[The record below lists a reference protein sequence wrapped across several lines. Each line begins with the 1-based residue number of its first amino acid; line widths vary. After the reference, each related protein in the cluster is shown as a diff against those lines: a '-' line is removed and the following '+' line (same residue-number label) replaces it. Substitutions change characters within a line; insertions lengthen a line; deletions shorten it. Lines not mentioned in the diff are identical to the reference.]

1 VFLDGVLEV
10 LCFIVTPCDFLLLQN
25 RRSIDQSN
33 QDLEEMT
40 SDIAM
45 KKVHAKVFMAAWLDL
60 LATATAAA
68 AASGGGGGES
78 QHGGQTATET
88 TVASGL

>member
-1 VFLDGVLEV
+1 MLYSNSL
-10 LCFIVTPCDFLLLQN
+10 LLLLLLLQN
-25 RRSIDQSN
+25 RRSIDRSN

-68 AASGGGGGES
+68 AAASGGGGGES

>member
-1 VFLDGVLEV
+1 
-10 LCFIVTPCDFLLLQN
+10 
-25 RRSIDQSN
+25 
-33 QDLEEMT
+33 MT

-68 AASGGGGGES
+68 AAAAASGGGGGES

>member
-1 VFLDGVLEV
+1 LKT
-10 LCFIVTPCDFLLLQN
+10 LCFIVTLCDLLLLLLLLQN
-25 RRSIDQSN
+25 RRSIDRSN